1 MSSNHTPPGYKCP
14 ICLGLQF
21 IECPDTL
28 LVKSDMIYHDELV
41 SAFIN
46 SFWIGVNRG
55 HVIVVTNEH
64 FENLYMLPG
73 YVGERI
79 FTVSQKIAMAMKD
92 AYNCSGISIRQNNEP
107 AGDQHA
113 FHYHMHVFP
122 RYEND
127 NFNQRMA
134 EQSYLS
140 NPIER
145 LAYAQKIMRSLAK

>member
-1 MSSNHTPPGYKCP
+1 
-14 ICLGLQF
+14 
-21 IECPDTL
+21 
-28 LVKSDMIYHDELV
+28 MIYHDELV